1 MDPGGDAVYPRDR
14 GGVGACACPLSAP
27 SVVLSYVFDLE
38 VTRME
43 ARNCPVMNG
52 LSERD
57 RARLLDR
64 AVPRS
69 LDAGDTL
76 HFAGERSE
84 RLHLVT
90 SGVLK
95 LVARDGSGSET
106 ILGLAAPGDIVG
118 ELGEIDGLHQP
129 LDVIA
134 ATACE
139 VVGLDARNLMDAVES
154 SPEAARSLMEQLAA
168 RLRWV
173 YGTALERSAGAVPA
187 RLAGRLLDL
196 ADMIGSI
203 DDGAVAVDMPLR
215 QADLGRLAG
224 VCRESTCKTL
234 RRFKSE
240 GLVDYRGRR
249 LRILRPDV
257 LERIRC
263 AGRA

>member
-1 MDPGGDAVYPRDR
+1 
-14 GGVGACACPLSAP
+14 
-27 SVVLSYVFDLE
+27 
-38 VTRME
+38 ME
-43 ARNCPVMNG
+43 THDCPVMAG

-57 RARLLDR
+57 RHRLLDR
-64 AVPRS
+64 GVRRG
-69 LDAGDTL
+69 LEKDDTL

-84 RLHLVT
+84 RVHLVT
-90 SGVLK
+90 AGVLK
-95 LVARDGSGSET
+95 LVARDGSGNET
-106 ILGLAAPGDIVG
+106 ILGLAAPGDVVG

-134 ATACE
+134 ATDCE
-139 VVGLDARNLMDAVES
+139 VVGIDAAHFLEAVS
-154 SPEAARSLMEQLAA
+154 GCPTSARSLLEQQAA

-173 YGTALERSAGAVPA
+173 YGTALERSAGEVSA

-196 ADMIGSI
+196 ADMIGRVE
-203 DDGAVAVDMPLR
+203 DGAVAVDLPLR

-224 VCRESTCKTL
+224 VCRESACKTL
-234 RRFKSE
+234 RRFKAE

-249 LRILRPDV
+249 LRILRPDA

>member
-1 MDPGGDAVYPRDR
+1 
-14 GGVGACACPLSAP
+14 L
-27 SVVLSYVFDLE
+27 LSYVFDLE

-43 ARNCPVMNG
+43 ANECPVISG

-57 RARLLDR
+57 QDRLLDR

-69 LDAGDTL
+69 IEAGDTL

-84 RLHLVT
+84 RVHLVT

-95 LVARDGSGSET
+95 LVARDGAGSET

-134 ATACE
+134 ATPCA
-139 VVGLDARNLMDAVES
+139 VVGLDARTLMEAAIS
-154 SPEAARSLMEQLAA
+154 SPEAARSLLEQQTA

-187 RLAGRLLDL
+187 RVAGRLLDL
-196 ADMIGSI
+196 ADMIGSVEN
-203 DDGAVAVDMPLR
+203 GAVAVDMPLR